1 MGIPHHHGD
10 GFPSS
15 KFLHGVD
22 IDPGLHNTGVE
33 GMAQIVK
40 PKVFHLCL
48 SHDRVEHAKEISRI
62 HQIARAVEEHVIAFE
77 RANPRESLIY
87 SPCTLW

>member
-10 GFPSS
+10 SFPSS

-22 IDPGLHNTGVE
+22 IALGLHNTGGE

-48 SHDRVEHAKEISRI
+48 SHDRIEHAKEISRI
-62 HQIARAVEEHVIAFE
+62 PQIARAVEEHVIAFE
-77 RANPRESLIY
+77 RTNPSSGFQYLGSLR
-87 SPCTLW
+87 